1 MYNYKGKPL
10 NVHRAILSLL
20 IFLLFPIASQAEDG
34 TQNWA
39 VETEGMIKSSPA
51 IGSDGTIYVGSEDSN
66 LYAINPDG
74 NLKWKFETTRYSYVT
89 CSPAIGYDG
98 TIYVGSWDRNFYAIT
113 PEGTLKWVF
122 CVENYVHHSSPAISS
137 DGTIYIGTYGTTGNK
152 YLFAINSNGT
162 LKWKF
167 QIGDEIESS
176 PAIGSD
182 GTIYVGANDN
192 YLYAIN
198 PNGTMKWKFL
208 STGNV
213 GSSPAIGSDG
223 TIYVGSNDK
232 NLYAINPNGTM
243 KWKFLTTDDIESSP
257 AIGSDGTIYV
267 GSNDKNLYAINP
279 NGTMKWAFLT
289 DGSVR
294 SSPAIGSDGIIYIK
308 SGLSYDYLYAIN
320 PDGTLKWECLTDTSW
335 VNLSSPAIASDGTIY
350 VGSWYSI
357 YSINSSS
364 GGLASSPWP
373 MFRHNLRHTG
383 NVLIPIPPT
392 VTTDPATSVTSTSAT
407 LNGTVNPNG
416 SDTTY
421 YFEYGADTSYGLT
434 TETIIAGSGTIAIS
448 VNENISDLNPD
459 DTYHYRIRATNNF
472 GTSYGSDRMF
482 YAREKKAMP
491 WIPLLLLDD

>member
-1 MYNYKGKPL
+1 M
-10 NVHRAILSLL
+10 L
-20 IFLLFPIASQAEDG
+20 IFLLVPIASQAQDG
-34 TQNWA
+34 TQKWA
-39 VETEGMIKSSPA
+39 VETEGMINSSPA

-74 NLKWKFETTRYSYVT
+74 NLKWKFETTRYSMVN
-89 CSPAIGYDG
+89 CSPAIGSDG
-98 TIYVGSWDRNFYAIT
+98 TIYVGSWDRNFYAVNSD
-113 PEGTLKWVF
+113 GTLKWVF
-122 CVENYVHHSSPAISS
+122 YVENYVHHSSPAISS
-137 DGTIYIGTYGTTGNK
+137 DGTIYIGTYGTVGDK

-167 QIGDEIESS
+167 QVGDEIESS

-182 GTIYVGANDN
+182 GTIYVGSRDN

-198 PNGTMKWKFL
+198 P
-208 STGNV
+208 
-213 GSSPAIGSDG
+213 DG
-223 TIYVGSNDK
+223 T
-232 NLYAINPNGTM
+232 L
-243 KWKFLTTDDIESSP
+243 KWTFLTTGDVDSSP

-294 SSPAIGSDGIIYIK
+294 SSPAIGSDGIIYVK

-320 PDGTLKWECLTDTSW
+320 PNGTLKWECKTGTSW
-335 VNLSSPAIASDGTIY
+335 VDHSSPAIGSDSIIY

-357 YSINSSS
+357 YAINGSS

-392 VTTDPATSVTSTSAT
+392 VTTDSATSVTSTSAT
-407 LNGTVNPNG
+407 LNGTINPNG
-416 SDTTY
+416 SNTTY

-434 TETIIAGSGTIAIS
+434 TETMSAGSRTIAIS
-448 VNENISDLNPD
+448 VNENISDLNPND
-459 DTYHYRIRATNNF
+459 IYHYRIRATNNY

-482 YAREKKAMP
+482 YARDSKAMP